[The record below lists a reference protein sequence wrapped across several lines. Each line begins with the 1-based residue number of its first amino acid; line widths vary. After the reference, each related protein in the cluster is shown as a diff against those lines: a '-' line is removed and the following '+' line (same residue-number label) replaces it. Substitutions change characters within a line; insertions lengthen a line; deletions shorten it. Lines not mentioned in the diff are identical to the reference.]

1 MKNLYNNIYLFVLFL
16 FFSAAGYAQLYPVQL
31 TPVFNS
37 PYSVKI
43 SDYATSMDTKMQLLV
58 NPTDISISQR
68 QVRLKLYIQGNGLNI
83 QSSDYIQGQ
92 PPVFINGGELQTLT
106 NTDIS
111 ALFRLENLQG
121 ITASQYANGLPE
133 GMYSFCFE
141 MYDFA
146 TNQKISQKSCASLYL
161 ILNDPPLLNTPQR
174 NEQIASTEFPNILF
188 TWTPRQIN
196 ATNVSYKFE
205 LKQLI
210 DPALDPQ
217 FAFQMSPVLYEETLF
232 GTALLYNLNMPIL
245 KPGMSY
251 AWRVRAIS
259 TTGLSE
265 NAVFK
270 NDGYSEIY
278 SFKYTSSCAAP
289 TFLLSEVQN
298 SKSVKITWEGT
309 PEHTRYQVQYKKQD
323 VRNAQ
328 WFLTNSLNTQS
339 LITNLEPG
347 VTYQF
352 RVGSSCD
359 PATEGVQSFIYSGI
373 STFTIPT
380 ETNGVPAY
388 NCGIVPQ
395 INIQNQK
402 PLTNLI
408 QSETFKAGDFPV
420 TILELKGENSP
431 YSGRGYIIVP
441 YLADT
446 KIAVEFNNIVI
457 NTDYQLISGVVETS
471 YNPDWKNVTDVE
483 DFTGEG
489 QGGQVEETVPFIIKD
504 IVINANGDIVVNGT
518 GGEQVTIP
526 GGKDTIITDS
536 GGMAADGKTVI
547 PPKVYNVD
555 SKGNGSNE
563 GVTVAEGGK
572 PTPENTDGVD
582 KSGQATAFTAKG
594 ISIAFSGNDSKYAFD
609 VMPNNASAALQKLYK
624 KAGDVALPYKAVLNS
639 DTDTLL
645 ATVTTTDANIKL
657 DSIVFKTQN
666 GAKIDFTRKDKVF
679 VLTVKGS
686 LSYAEEEIVATIKQE
701 NRWKVIGAF
710 MLVHISPKEVNV
722 TLVPT
727 DDVSEKKL
735 DEVITNTQSIYNK
748 VGVKINFKKEQ
759 ILKDFDSVVPNSV
772 DKIQTEKN
780 TLTSTYSTVQQNI
793 NALYKGDENSYVLFI
808 TDKASS
814 TGQQGYMRLNGQF
827 GYVFNSGLN
836 KTPAHELGHG
846 IFKLEHPFELYK
858 TKESSTDLLMDYSE
872 GTVLNHQDWKQ
883 INDPAFK
890 LYAFQSQASGEIA
903 GGFGISPDFYI
914 VSNGDETT
922 VANINLGSKG
932 SLGGFVSTKNGKKVT
947 YKWDDGKYIGDD
959 GTSIGNQ
966 NLKPTLNTSRIY
978 LFYDNDKSCPY
989 SKFLRT
995 IYDQRLKEL
1004 IDEHDA
1010 EGLSKYIDEY
1020 NTTKYFK
1027 REKEER
1033 SIYWGYLGC
1042 QNSGSTSNQEY
1053 QQLVDARKDLT
1064 DLQKQK
1070 FKDVLAKLT
1079 AIPYDILTGKCTDTD
1094 KQNCKCIDLQDQKT
1108 TISNDCLEKLI
1119 ASIQQSTCT
1128 QEFISA
1134 FEERMDVTT
1143 FIGAAQITELLD
1155 KVDDCV
1161 IGKLSKNT
1169 RHKLYELMF
1178 HNSIVAH
1185 PYSTYGGGFIPT
1197 RMNKGKDYLILKLL
1211 KSASSEEQVWFV
1223 NTFLNSKDNA
1233 NTTKLN
1239 FLIRQNP
1246 DLVLTAEILKVLSEF
1261 VASNGSIVIDKPIV
1275 ETKTF
1280 FDKQV
1285 SIPTNINPIMIYYE
1299 NWITGS
1305 NEFKVGS
1312 FKVTVDESELSLN
1325 GENKLNVKQIG
1336 DFLRTGTDTSIEIND
1351 NYYVNPWDD
1360 VTLILAKDMEE
1371 TIGLQVGKTIK
1382 TKAVYA
1388 LFLDEIGSRVVSG
1401 QNVQIATSAVAIV
1414 GAFFTYGA
1422 SLELLAGESIVSLTG
1437 LQVLSSAL
1445 VITSSATNLALL
1457 SQSGNRTLSP
1467 EEKIVMQKWNTFY
1480 NTLLLLDGGINIYS
1494 TIKNISS
1501 LSKAVQLEKMIID
1514 AENSSANLGKVVN
1527 LFNNTGG
1534 FIKPT
1539 ATTTGTAITAER
1551 GAMTIVK
1558 NINNEGNAV
1567 ATSSAANYN
1576 KSFAYDGN
1584 AALKLNSEI
1593 YPELTALL
1601 ETKVIQ
1607 FPKPDLATKLIPEVT
1622 IGNTS
1627 QLIPYNVMY
1636 YTGLT
1641 GTVEVI
1647 VATNELT
1654 KDVAQVVY
1662 ASPAVATKLK
1672 ETEEN
1677 NCTVYTKFGTPN
1689 CIKFRSL
1696 LAETGKKGGV
1706 DKLYNNLLS
1715 SNVSTV
1721 LNKLIITSDNK
1732 IFLDDILETTYT
1744 LSTHI
1749 AQYSNATISNWK
1761 TLYDNK
1767 KEFARKDWNTLI
1779 QFDKLNKQ
1787 VKAEVL
1793 KFSDASNTKS
1803 TLKEFTTDL
1812 EKVPGFTDFINK
1824 HIEYAKGFVG
1834 HKQDPVYTPEQYEL
1848 LSPETVGEVPLSD
1861 ELQTKINDWL
1871 YYSEDV
1877 VKRQNYFVEGR
1888 KFEEYIEGQLK
1899 NPQSETYLAL
1909 KEKFGKDDDGTYDL
1923 DHRSIYTQVQF
1934 CINREV
1940 SCSKE
1945 GEYFIADFVFVREVK
1960 NPISGKISLNVKI
1973 ADTKLSRSTSFTDNQ
1988 KKANNLDQFIIKTEG
2003 RILIK
2008 KDETSIKF
2016 QVGETVQKAEKILK
2030 IYSDGE
2036 GDYKGL
2042 TY

>member
-1 MKNLYNNIYLFVLFL
+1 MKNFFKNIILFTLFCSP
-16 FFSAAGYAQLYPVQL
+16 FGGWGAYAQLYPVQL

-43 SDYATSMDTKMQLLV
+43 SDYATSMDTKMQLLI

-68 QVRLKLYIQGNGLNI
+68 QVRLKLYIQGNGLNV

-92 PPVFINGGELQTLT
+92 PPIFINGGELQTLT
-106 NTDIS
+106 NTDIA

-121 ITASQYANGLPE
+121 ISSTQYANALPE
-133 GMYSFCFE
+133 GMYNFCFE
-141 MYDFA
+141 MYDFV

-210 DPALDPQ
+210 DPTLDPQ
-217 FAFQMSPVLYEETLF
+217 FAFQMSPILYEETLF
-232 GTALLYNLNMPIL
+232 GTALLYNLSMPIL
-245 KPGMSY
+245 TPGMRY
-251 AWRVRAIS
+251 AWRVKAIS

-289 TFLLSEVQN
+289 TFLLSEVQS

-328 WFLTNSLNTQS
+328 WFSANSLNTQS

-359 PATEGVQSFIYSGI
+359 PATEGVQSFTYSGV
-373 STFTIPT
+373 STFTTPT
-380 ETNGVPAY
+380 ETSGVAAY
-388 NCGIVPQ
+388 NCGIIPQ

-446 KIAVEFNNIVI
+446 KIAVEFNSIVI

-518 GGEQVTIP
+518 EGEQVTIP
-526 GGKDTIITDS
+526 GGKDTVITDS
-536 GGMAADGKTVI
+536 GSKTADGKTVI

-582 KSGQATAFTAKG
+582 KSGQATAFTAEG
-594 ISIAFSGNDSKYAFD
+594 ISIAFSGNGSKYAFD
-609 VMPNNASAALQKLYK
+609 VMPNNAAAALQNLYK
-624 KAGDVALPYKAVLNS
+624 KVSGVALSYKAVLNG

-645 ATVTTTDANIKL
+645 ATVTLTDANIKL

-666 GAKIDFTRKDKVF
+666 GAKIDFTRNDKVF

-686 LSYAEEEIVATIKQE
+686 LSYAEEQIVATIKQG

-722 TLVPT
+722 ALVPT

-735 DEVITNTQSIYNK
+735 DEIITNTQAIYNK
-748 VGVKINFKKEQ
+748 VGVKINFKKEPV
-759 ILKDFDSVVPNSV
+759 LEDFDSVVPNSV
-772 DKIQTEKN
+772 DEIQTEKN

-793 NALYKGDENSYVLFI
+793 NTLYKGDGNSYVLFI
-808 TDKASS
+808 TNKKSN

-827 GYVFNSGLN
+827 GYVFKSGLA

-883 INDPAFK
+883 INDPVFK
-890 LYAFQSQASGEIA
+890 LYAFQSQSSGELA
-903 GGFGISPDFYI
+903 GGYGLSPNFTL
-914 VSNGDETT
+914 VSTNTNRLLPDAT
-922 VANINLGSKG
+922 VVDDPFV
-932 SLGGFVSTKNGKKVT
+932 GGFVYKNEKLNVKEYYYWTGKNYQTKTGKNYPETTNTPSDNSTIWLLANNNKNCAERKFIRT
-947 YKWDDGKYIGDD
+947 KYPEIE
-959 GTSIGNQ
+959 TLIKAGN
-966 NLKPTLNTSRIY
+966 
-978 LFYDNDKSCPY
+978 KS
-989 SKFLRT
+989 
-995 IYDQRLKEL
+995 
-1004 IDEHDA
+1004 
-1010 EGLSKYIDEY
+1010 GLQSYINQYINQKD
-1020 NTTKYFK
+1020 TTKMVYSGF
-1027 REKEER
+1027 
-1033 SIYWGYLGC
+1033 IGC
-1042 QNSGSTSNQEY
+1042 STNNQEY
-1053 QQLVDARKDLT
+1053 QQLVDGRKDLT

-1070 FKDVLAKLT
+1070 FKDALATLT

-1094 KQNCKCIDLQDQKT
+1094 KQNCKCVDLQDQKT

-1185 PYSTYGGGFIPT
+1185 PSSTYGGGFIPT

-1211 KSASSEEQVWFV
+1211 KSASSEEQAWFV

-1299 NWITGS
+1299 NWFSGS

-1312 FKVTVDESELSLN
+1312 FNVTIDESELTLN
-1325 GENKLNVKQIG
+1325 AENKLNVKQNG
-1336 DFLRTGTDTSIEIND
+1336 DFLRTGTDTSVEIND
-1351 NYYVNPWDD
+1351 NYFVNPWDD

-1401 QNVQIATSAVAIV
+1401 QNAQIATSAVAIV
-1414 GAFFTYGA
+1414 GAVFTYGA
-1422 SLELLAGESIVSLTG
+1422 SLELLVAGESIVSLTG

-1445 VITSSATNLALL
+1445 VISSSATNLALL

-1494 TIKNISS
+1494 TIKNISG

-1514 AENSSANLGKVVN
+1514 AENSSATLGKVVN
-1527 LFNNTGG
+1527 LFDNTGG

-1539 ATTTGTAITAER
+1539 TTAAGTAITAER

-1558 NINNEGNAV
+1558 SINNEGSAV
-1567 ATSSAANYN
+1567 ATSSATNYN

-1584 AALKLNSEI
+1584 AALKLNPEI
-1593 YPELTALL
+1593 YPELTALSK
-1601 ETKVIQ
+1601 TKVIQ
-1607 FPKPDLATKLIPEVT
+1607 FPKPDLATKLIPEVQ
-1622 IGNTS
+1622 IGSAS

-1677 NCTVYTKFGTPN
+1677 NCTVYTKFGTAN

-1696 LAETGKKGGV
+1696 LAETGKKDGV

-1721 LNKLIITSDNK
+1721 LNKLIIAPPQNK
-1732 IFLDDILETTYT
+1732 IFLDDILKTTYT

-1749 AQYSNATISNWK
+1749 AEYSNATISNWN

-1779 QFDKLNKQ
+1779 QFDKLNAQ

-1793 KFSDASNTKS
+1793 KFSDASNTQS
-1803 TLKEFTTDL
+1803 TFKEFTTDL
-1812 EKVPGFTDFINK
+1812 EKIPGFTDFINK
-1824 HIEYAKGFVG
+1824 HIEFAKGFVG
-1834 HKQDPVYTPEQYEL
+1834 HKQSVIYTPEQYEL
-1848 LSPETVGEVPLSD
+1848 LTPETIEEIPLNS
-1861 ELQTKINDWL
+1861 ELQKTINDWL
-1871 YYSEDV
+1871 QYSKEDA
-1877 VKRQNYFVEGR
+1877 KRRNYFKLGKDFEDAVE
-1888 KFEEYIEGQLK
+1888 KSLKYSDSAEFQDLLEYI
-1899 NPQSETYLAL
+1899 P
-1909 KEKFGKDDDGTYDL
+1909 DL
-1923 DHRSIYTQVQF
+1923 GERQILSQVQF
-1934 CINREV
+1934 CINGGI
-1940 SCSKE
+1940 SCNKE
-1945 GEYFIADFVFVREVK
+1945 GEYFIADFVFIKKVK
-1960 NPISGKISLNVKI
+1960 NNEGGVDWDVVI
-1973 ADTKLSRSTSFTDNQ
+1973 ADTKLSEGTSFTDNQ
-1988 KKANNLDQFIIKTEG
+1988 KKAMGMNSYYVK
-2003 RILIK
+2003 
-2008 KDETSIKF
+2008 SIKIPPTDIKGNNIELSAGNKVVRNIVKEGF
-2016 QVGETVQKAEKILK
+2016 IK
-2030 IYSDGE
+2030 IYSNGQ
-2036 GDYKGL
+2036 GVYKGSKISNK
-2042 TY
+2042 

>member
-1 MKNLYNNIYLFVLFL
+1 MKNLFNNIYLFVLFL

-106 NTDIS
+106 NTDIA

-245 KPGMSY
+245 TPGMSY

-289 TFLLSEVQN
+289 TFLLSEVQS

-328 WFLTNSLNTQS
+328 WFSTNSLNTQS

-347 VTYQF
+347 FTYQF

-555 SKGNGSNE
+555 NKGNGSNE

-594 ISIAFSGNDSKYAFD
+594 ITIAFSGNGSKYAFD
-609 VMPNNASAALQKLYK
+609 VMPNNTSAALQKLYK
-624 KAGDVALPYKAVLNS
+624 KAGDVALPYKAVLNG

-666 GAKIDFTRKDKVF
+666 GAKIDFTRNDKVF

-686 LSYAEEEIVATIKQE
+686 LSYAEEEIVATIKQG

-722 TLVPT
+722 ALVPT

-735 DEVITNTQSIYNK
+735 DEVITNTQAIYNK

-793 NALYKGDENSYVLFI
+793 NALYKGDVNSYVLFI

-903 GGFGISPDFYI
+903 GGFAIAPDWSF
-914 VSNGDETT
+914 VNNGGETT
-922 VANINLGSKG
+922 VAYLELAKKG
-932 SLGGFVSTKNGKKVT
+932 FVGGFKSGNKT
-947 YKWDDGKYIGDD
+947 YKWNGKAYINDADEKDIFNSPDNKPKIKESIIWLFFDNDQPITRHKYLRTVYSDELKEKLVSKDPAKLSAFIDKYATKDNFRREKEDRTTFWGYVACNGCNYDGTGNGTDISYTNYLTNLGKAANKGYKDDPVNVNAAESHVYDYSVIITEKEKNKILSEMAGIKTDSGIATKIFLTDTQTPPAKRKEVTDYLASLKGLEIALWIDFDAKGKAAVKTILGDKVEGKGSAEMNKYLQYLAEVLPKFDGKYTAFNPLTAMLDGLAGLIGKAKIPERFYNPDAADYNSFPAEVYSYVSLSVVKDKLNVVIGNPVYTEKYSASRADFAFTCGVWNGFIGVVEALPAGASMIVKIPGGIFSLIVNEDGAQDKFKENISKLSWESIGTMIGDQWRESTANPCMVHY
-959 GTSIGNQ
+959 TSGEIV
-966 NLKPTLNTSRIY
+966 
-978 LFYDNDKSCPY
+978 F
-989 SKFLRT
+989 
-995 IYDQRLKEL
+995 
-1004 IDEHDA
+1004 
-1010 EGLSKYIDEY
+1010 
-1020 NTTKYFK
+1020 
-1027 REKEER
+1027 
-1033 SIYWGYLGC
+1033 
-1042 QNSGSTSNQEY
+1042 
-1053 QQLVDARKDLT
+1053 V
-1064 DLQKQK
+1064 
-1070 FKDVLAKLT
+1070 
-1079 AIPYDILTGKCTDTD
+1079 
-1094 KQNCKCIDLQDQKT
+1094 
-1108 TISNDCLEKLI
+1108 I
-1119 ASIQQSTCT
+1119 ASC
-1128 QEFISA
+1128 
-1134 FEERMDVTT
+1134 
-1143 FIGAAQITELLD
+1143 FIGAGEIKGATAFFQTIEKLD
-1155 KVDDCV
+1155 V
-1161 IGKLSKNT
+1161 IGQAIGKFAKFTSPFVKAGLTKAGKFIITPLIKLEPEISIKLRALLAKN
-1169 RHKLYELMF
+1169 
-1178 HNSIVAH
+1178 I
-1185 PYSTYGGGFIPT
+1185 
-1197 RMNKGKDYLILKLL
+1197 NKILK
-1211 KSASSEEQVWFV
+1211 KSEQQISISLHA
-1223 NTFLNSKDNA
+1223 TDGGKFL
-1233 NTTKLN
+1233 
-1239 FLIRQNP
+1239 
-1246 DLVLTAEILKVLSEF
+1246 
-1261 VASNGSIVIDKPIV
+1261 
-1275 ETKTF
+1275 
-1280 FDKQV
+1280 
-1285 SIPTNINPIMIYYE
+1285 
-1299 NWITGS
+1299 
-1305 NEFKVGS
+1305 
-1312 FKVTVDESELSLN
+1312 VD
-1325 GENKLNVKQIG
+1325 G
-1336 DFLRTGTDTSIEIND
+1336 IE
-1351 NYYVNPWDD
+1351 
-1360 VTLILAKDMEE
+1360 
-1371 TIGLQVGKTIK
+1371 
-1382 TKAVYA
+1382 
-1388 LFLDEIGSRVVSG
+1388 
-1401 QNVQIATSAVAIV
+1401 
-1414 GAFFTYGA
+1414 
-1422 SLELLAGESIVSLTG
+1422 
-1437 LQVLSSAL
+1437 
-1445 VITSSATNLALL
+1445 
-1457 SQSGNRTLSP
+1457 LSP
-1467 EEKIVMQKWNTFY
+1467 EELGELLSKKLSKEQKEIILLSCNDLASAKALSEATGKIVYTTEGSITIFENGIKRAEGTDWYKVEPNGTTTKVDPPVNECTNCTGDGVDMGAKRIPKNADEYATYIYETRSDIRKNIIDLPESKQLALEYFNKINNSSKGLNDLEFKDWLEKTFKHEKGTLNFEAHHVIPVDVLTTNPELKNLIFELQKSDLNFKFDY
-1480 NTLLLLDGGINIYS
+1480 NGIENGMMLQKKSNALEINGHTSHKKYNEAIS
-1494 TIKNISS
+1494 KKISEIINKYPKNISGFKNAFDEIED
-1501 LSKAVQLEKMIID
+1501 LIQTAKQKLKNDVL
-1514 AENSSANLGKVVN
+1514 LG
-1527 LFNNTGG
+1527 
-1534 FIKPT
+1534 
-1539 ATTTGTAITAER
+1539 
-1551 GAMTIVK
+1551 
-1558 NINNEGNAV
+1558 
-1567 ATSSAANYN
+1567 
-1576 KSFAYDGN
+1576 
-1584 AALKLNSEI
+1584 
-1593 YPELTALL
+1593 
-1601 ETKVIQ
+1601 
-1607 FPKPDLATKLIPEVT
+1607 
-1622 IGNTS
+1622 
-1627 QLIPYNVMY
+1627 
-1636 YTGLT
+1636 
-1641 GTVEVI
+1641 
-1647 VATNELT
+1647 T
-1654 KDVAQVVY
+1654 KDV
-1662 ASPAVATKLK
+1662 
-1672 ETEEN
+1672 N
-1677 NCTVYTKFGTPN
+1677 
-1689 CIKFRSL
+1689 
-1696 LAETGKKGGV
+1696 
-1706 DKLYNNLLS
+1706 D
-1715 SNVSTV
+1715 
-1721 LNKLIITSDNK
+1721 IIN
-1732 IFLDDILETTYT
+1732 F
-1744 LSTHI
+1744 
-1749 AQYSNATISNWK
+1749 
-1761 TLYDNK
+1761 
-1767 KEFARKDWNTLI
+1767 
-1779 QFDKLNKQ
+1779 
-1787 VKAEVL
+1787 
-1793 KFSDASNTKS
+1793 
-1803 TLKEFTTDL
+1803 
-1812 EKVPGFTDFINK
+1812 
-1824 HIEYAKGFVG
+1824 
-1834 HKQDPVYTPEQYEL
+1834 
-1848 LSPETVGEVPLSD
+1848 
-1861 ELQTKINDWL
+1861 
-1871 YYSEDV
+1871 
-1877 VKRQNYFVEGR
+1877 
-1888 KFEEYIEGQLK
+1888 
-1899 NPQSETYLAL
+1899 
-1909 KEKFGKDDDGTYDL
+1909 
-1923 DHRSIYTQVQF
+1923 
-1934 CINREV
+1934 
-1940 SCSKE
+1940 
-1945 GEYFIADFVFVREVK
+1945 
-1960 NPISGKISLNVKI
+1960 
-1973 ADTKLSRSTSFTDNQ
+1973 
-1988 KKANNLDQFIIKTEG
+1988 
-2003 RILIK
+2003 
-2008 KDETSIKF
+2008 
-2016 QVGETVQKAEKILK
+2016 
-2030 IYSDGE
+2030 
-2036 GDYKGL
+2036 
-2042 TY
+2042 